1 MGKQTLQIE
10 CDPEPDEIRPGMFR
24 MQGDASVKKIFFSE
38 EQDRF
43 PLFSCHKINK
53 ATGLQKGWEYCN
65 ERREQEF
72 CFRRDDRS
80 EGCRGDCPGYQK
92 TVECEASEDV
102 SGSRSGRRSA
112 WSDFCNF
119 RIMLFP
125 QIIKILWFLGMIVS
139 TLGGLFLIIGGISR
153 GAWGSAGLG
162 LLVLLFSPIVTHLL
176 LEFTMVPFSIMEI
189 LREIRDDGK

>member
-1 MGKQTLQIE
+1 MNEENKNSASGEMTGV
-10 CDPEPDEIRPGMFR
+10 R
-24 MQGDASVKKIFFSE
+24 DAGAIARDIKKLLSA
-38 EQDRF
+38 
-43 PLFSCHKINK
+43 K
-53 ATGLQKGWEYCN
+53 LQKM
-65 ERREQEF
+65 
-72 CFRRDDRS
+72 S
-80 EGCRGDCPGYQK
+80 
-92 TVECEASEDV
+92 

-189 LREIRDDGK
+189 LREIRDDVLDCHRNRRRCLAAQGSGILQITVDDIVQLVPGKRVRIDGLQFPGRGDPDFQL

>member
-24 MQGDASVKKIFFSE
+24 KLVGASVKKIFFRRSKT
-38 EQDRF
+38 DF
-43 PLFSCHKINK
+43 LFSPAIRLTKQQDYKKDGSIAMNEENK
-53 ATGLQKGWEYCN
+53 NSASGEMTGVRDAGAIARDIKKLLSAKLQKM
-65 ERREQEF
+65 
-72 CFRRDDRS
+72 S
-80 EGCRGDCPGYQK
+80 
-92 TVECEASEDV
+92 

-162 LLVLLFSPIVTHLL
+162 LLVLLFSLSPCL
-176 LEFTMVPFSIMEI
+176 FSS
-189 LREIRDDGK
+189 